1 MSRLFDGL
9 WNVKFVDFTKLKKKK
24 NIFPQLFLTRGKIVP
39 RLLTYTVSTNIFLVD
54 VSGNIP
60 DSKQVWSHLV

>member
-1 MSRLFDGL
+1 MDCGMLNSLILQSF
-9 WNVKFVDFTKLKKKK
+9 KKKK